1 MYGQQK
7 AEEVTASCWASSDVN
22 GATEPM
28 VHMTGPQNR
37 VRDGHLVLKSR
48 DSVTQ
53 AVDKDGATAGMDLG
67 ILKWDWACRLR
78 CWGSQV
84 QGLGRV

>member
-1 MYGQQK
+1 
-7 AEEVTASCWASSDVN
+7 
-22 GATEPM
+22 M

-37 VRDGHLVLKSR
+37 VRDGHLVLKSQ

-67 ILKWDWACRLR
+67 ILKWD
-78 CWGSQV
+78 
-84 QGLGRV
+84 